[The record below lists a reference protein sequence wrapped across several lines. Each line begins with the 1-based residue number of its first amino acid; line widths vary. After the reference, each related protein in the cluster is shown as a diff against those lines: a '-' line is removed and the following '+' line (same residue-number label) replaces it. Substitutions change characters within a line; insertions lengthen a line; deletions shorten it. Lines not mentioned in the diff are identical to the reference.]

1 MSKINYNKVY
11 ELLFNILDNRILFE
25 KIKEKLWNNLNNEIK
40 KINWDKLKNNFT
52 KIYKINEDESETLI
66 LEIIQAI
73 ENNDNINYLDYDSD
87 DSQVYIHK
95 PECKYDTLYEN
106 DNYEYKENYCEY
118 KENYCDFNI
127 NKKENIKNLI
137 ENRNIEDINEDLQFY
152 LEIKLE

>member
-1 MSKINYNKVY
+1 
-11 ELLFNILDNRILFE
+11 LFNILDNRILFE

-40 KINWDKLKNNFT
+40 KINLDKLKNNFT

-106 DNYEYKENYCEY
+106 DNYEYKENCR
-118 KENYCDFNI
+118 DFNI

-137 ENRNIEDINEDLQFY
+137 ENRNIKDINEDLQFY